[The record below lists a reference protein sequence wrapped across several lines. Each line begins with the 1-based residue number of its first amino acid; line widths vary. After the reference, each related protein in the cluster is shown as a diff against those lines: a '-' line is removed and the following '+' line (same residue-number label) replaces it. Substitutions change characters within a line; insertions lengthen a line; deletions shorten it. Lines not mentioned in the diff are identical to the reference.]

1 MAAFP
6 PGFLL
11 FRNPSA
17 TLYIARVAPR
27 GLGLAKRARLV
38 PADRRPKKY
47 VVLSA
52 SHEEPHLDI
61 ELEKDDDDVNK
72 NSGFSQEQWKEALNR
87 FKVEALKVKAVSEK
101 AYAVYS
107 KKIMEML
114 TDKAEKLKI
123 QADRAQKDLSILAQ
137 DMSKEGQEY
146 LSATEKNYPDLI
158 KEITEAYASRDKT
171 TAIYSIREFYLG
183 IPYVIFSSRVL
194 KTMETKSYAG
204 CFLSIGGF
212 LYFMLTGSIPAIR
225 FGVILGS
232 AILALSVSS
241 MRSWKN
247 GKATPLL
254 LIGQTAWPVTNR
266 NKKFPLK
273 MLMPCDL
280 KSKPSVTIL
289 TLASIP
295 IDFKSLLVFEGKE
308 IHYPTASLPVPV
320 VQWNGVGNGGS
331 AAAADQMKRRPTEAG
346 QITAIATVAQSRGRV
361 EVEVR
366 QWRPQQGDRRSR
378 NSRRRRR
385 RRAGLTLS
393 SGVDSGSGV
402 ERKRLGEEANPA
414 ALAQPAA
421 LTLATVATARR
432 ERRPRG
438 RGGMDLGHE

>member
-183 IPYVIFSSRVL
+183 IPY
-194 KTMETKSYAG
+194 G

-254 LIGQTAWPVTNR
+254 LIGQT
-266 NKKFPLK
+266 
-273 MLMPCDL
+273 
-280 KSKPSVTIL
+280 
-289 TLASIP
+289 
-295 IDFKSLLVFEGKE
+295 
-308 IHYPTASLPVPV
+308 
-320 VQWNGVGNGGS
+320 GG
-331 AAAADQMKRRPTEAG
+331 D
-346 QITAIATVAQSRGRV
+346 
-361 EVEVR
+361 
-366 QWRPQQGDRRSR
+366 
-378 NSRRRRR
+378 
-385 RRAGLTLS
+385 
-393 SGVDSGSGV
+393 
-402 ERKRLGEEANPA
+402 
-414 ALAQPAA
+414 
-421 LTLATVATARR
+421 
-432 ERRPRG
+432 
-438 RGGMDLGHE
+438 